1 MGAPHILSGIRSLLL
16 ADSDFTTLLPTGRCF
31 VRKSPPDVTAP
42 FVVVQLAGNVPLDDR
57 AWVTLPLIQ
66 VNAWCI
72 DPYTPADPDLVTWDL
87 INAALKVIAN
97 AHYVTFADSRGSATY
112 RARITDTPQ
121 PAEDTSRGDGAPLQ
135 GYLFRAE
142 LTLQST

>member
-1 MGAPHILSGIRSLLL
+1 MGAPHILAGIRALLL
-16 ADSDFTTLLPTGRCF
+16 ADNDFATLSAGRCS
-31 VRKSPPDVTAP
+31 VKKSPPDVTTP

-66 VNAWCI
+66 VNAWCE
-72 DPYTPADPDLVTWDL
+72 DTYVAADPDLVTWDL
-87 INAALKVIAN
+87 VNAALKVIAN
-97 AHYVTFADSRGSATY
+97 AHYVTFTDGRGSATY
-112 RARITDTPQ
+112 RARITDAPQ

>member
-16 ADSDFTTLLPTGRCF
+16 ADSAFATLSVGRCS
-31 VRKSPPDVTAP
+31 VKKSPPDVTAP
-42 FVVVQLAGNVPLDDR
+42 FVVVQMAGNVPLDDR

-66 VNAWCI
+66 INAWCV
-72 DPYTPADPDLVTWDL
+72 DPYVPADPDEVAWDL
-87 INAALKVIAN
+87 VNAALKVVAN
-97 AHYVTFADSRGSATY
+97 ARYVTFTDSRGSATY
-112 RARITDTPQ
+112 TTRITDAPQ
-121 PAEDTSRGDGAPLQ
+121 PAEDTSRGDGTPLR